1 MYVGGFIIGYIF
13 MVILL
18 FYNAKKG
25 NHKTFQVL
33 YFCFYVL
40 FLAYNMKHHLDVINT
55 RETNPKKTLPYL
67 IAVEHILA
75 LIFMIEVAFL
85 WYLQLAIVLIY
96 GGLIGIYLDDYEH

>member
-1 MYVGGFIIGYIF
+1 MVGGFVIVFIFIAIINYCLVRKGYYQTSTNIGF
-13 MVILL
+13 CILL
-18 FYNAKKG
+18 
-25 NHKTFQVL
+25 L
-33 YFCFYVL
+33 Y
-40 FLAYNMKHHLDVINT
+40 LAYNMKHHLDVINT

-67 IAVEHILA
+67 IAVEHILG